1 MPWKETYVMDQRK
14 EFVLEAMD
22 PLCNF
27 TKLCSKYGIST
38 KTGYKW
44 KSRFIQEGFAGL
56 FDQSKRPDNSPTQID
71 EETILEIIKLKIK
84 KKHWG
89 PKKIREIYRQK
100 HPDEIIPCLTSVER
114 ILRKAG
120 LIKKRKRNRTA
131 KGIRLQTNAVAEKPN
146 DVWTVDFKGWWY
158 TQDKE
163 KVNPLTVRDDFS
175 KYILCIKALD
185 KGDTASVKAEF
196 EVLFKRFGLPKVIRS
211 DNGPPFASR
220 MSLLGLTKLSVW
232 WMALGIQLDRI
243 EPGKPQQN
251 GSHER
256 MHLDMKNELESCI
269 EGNILLHQKEFDRW
283 RKEFNNERPHEALGM
298 KTPAMVYTES
308 ENKYDGIIEDLEY
321 PDNFRTRLVNNRG
334 YISIKRRMFFI
345 GNPFMG
351 YYVGI
356 RPQKDGQQNVWFGD
370 YFLGFLDMDTG
381 LLQPESIVKF
391 NKGNLRKPLPM
402 S

>member
-1 MPWKETYVMDQRK
+1 MPWKETYVMNQRK

-27 TKLCSKYGIST
+27 THLCCKYGITT

-44 KSRFIQEGFAGL
+44 KTRFLAEGFAGL
-56 FDQSKRPDNSPTQID
+56 LDQSRRPANSPAQISED
-71 EETILEIIKLKIK
+71 VILEIVRLKTK
-84 KKHWG
+84 RQHWG

-100 HPDEIIPCLTSVER
+100 HPDEKIPCLTSVER

-120 LIKKRKRNRTA
+120 LIKKRKRARNG
-131 KGIRLQTNAVAEKPN
+131 KSIRLTNSAVAEHPN
-146 DVWTVDFKGWWY
+146 DIWTVDFKGWWY
-158 TQDKE
+158 SSNKE
-163 KVNPLTVRDDFS
+163 KINPLTVRDDYS

-196 EVLFKRFGLPKVIRS
+196 DCLFKQFGLPKVIRS

-220 MSLLGLTKLSVW
+220 KSLMGLTKLSVW

-256 MHLDMKNELESCI
+256 MHLDMKNELEGCI
-269 EGNILLHQKEFDRW
+269 EGDMTAHQIEFDRW
-283 RKEFNNERPHEALGM
+283 RKEFNNERPHESLNM
-298 KTPAMVYTES
+298 KTPAMIYTKS
-308 ENKYDGIIEDLEY
+308 EEIYEGVIEEWEY
-321 PDNFRTRLVNNRG
+321 PDSFRLRRVNNRG
-334 YISIKRRMFFI
+334 YISIKQRMFFI

-351 YYVGI
+351 YYIGI
-356 RPQKDGQQNVWFGD
+356 RPQKNGSLNIWFGD
-370 YFLGFLDMDTG
+370 YFLGELDMDTG
-381 LLQPESIVKF
+381 LLNPEAILKYK
-391 NKGNLRKPLPM
+391 KGSLRKPLPM

>member
-1 MPWKETYVMDQRK
+1 MPWEETYVMDQRK

-27 TKLCSKYGIST
+27 TSLCSKYGIST

-56 FDQSKRPDNSPTQID
+56 YDQSRRPDKSPTQIPED
-71 EETILEIIKLKIK
+71 TILEIIRLKIK
-84 KKHWG
+84 KKNWG
-89 PKKIREIYRQK
+89 PKKIREIYHRK
-100 HPDEIIPCLTSVER
+100 HPGEETPCVTSVER

-120 LIKKRKRNRTA
+120 LVKKRKRNRTGQ
-131 KGIRLQTNAVAEKPN
+131 GIRLQTNAIAEKPN

-158 TQDKE
+158 TPDKE
-163 KVNPLTVRDDFS
+163 KVNPLTVRDDYS
-175 KYILCIKALD
+175 KYILCIEALE
-185 KGDTASVKAEF
+185 KGDIASVKAEF
-196 EVLFKRFGLPKVIRS
+196 KKLFKRFGLPQVIRS

-220 MSLLGLTKLSVW
+220 MSLLELTKLSVW

-256 MHLDMKNELESCI
+256 MHLDMKNELEGHI
-269 EGNILLHQKEFDRW
+269 EGDIRAHQIEFDRW
-283 RKEFNNERPHEALGM
+283 RKEFNNERPHEALEM
-298 KTPAMVYTES
+298 KTPATVYTES
-308 ENKYDGIIEDLEY
+308 EIKYEEEIQDLEY
-321 PDNFRTRLVNNRG
+321 PGAFRTRLVNNRG
-334 YISIKRRMFFI
+334 YVSIKSRMFFI

-351 YYVGI
+351 YYIGI
-356 RPQKDGQQNVWFGD
+356 RPQPNGQQDVWFGD
-370 YFLGFLDMDTG
+370 YNLGYLDQDTG
-381 LLQPESIVKF
+381 LLKPEARVTYR
-391 NKGNLRKPLPM
+391 KGNLRKPLPM